1 LIAEI
6 SGKGV
11 QVVTYGTGKV
21 GTHYTAENIVVN
33 SIGGFSCDVKT
44 SIAGKPAQ
52 DLVSIKL
59 RIPGRHN
66 ILNALAALAVSH
78 IIGLSLEKA
87 AAALNDFNGTG
98 RRFEIRGEADG
109 IMVVDDY
116 AHHPTE
122 IKAVLS
128 AARMRYP
135 HREIWVVWQPHTY
148 SRTRVLAHEFI
159 HAFGDADHV
168 VVTEI
173 FPSRESQPADGYSAS
188 QVVNKM
194 EHSDVIFIPEL
205 SQVILYLLAHIRRND
220 VLLVLSAGDADQIST
235 NVLTALKER
244 EKNHA

>member
-1 LIAEI
+1 
-6 SGKGV
+6 
-11 QVVTYGTGKV
+11 
-21 GTHYTAENIVVN
+21 
-33 SIGGFSCDVKT
+33 
-44 SIAGKPAQ
+44 
-52 DLVSIKL
+52 
-59 RIPGRHN
+59 
-66 ILNALAALAVSH
+66 
-78 IIGLSLEKA
+78 
-87 AAALNDFNGTG
+87 
-98 RRFEIRGEADG
+98 
-109 IMVVDDY
+109 
-116 AHHPTE
+116 
-122 IKAVLS
+122 
-128 AARMRYP
+128 MRYP